1 MKEEKVKRV
10 AKHFEKSF
18 PMEGYENFKRTLA
31 LVPDGYY
38 DNIMATPMKKTPVT
52 VILAIFLGM
61 FGIDR
66 FYIGDKKM
74 GIIKL
79 VATVVIT
86 LCSIFI
92 PNPTIVA
99 VLEVAL
105 GIFLIV
111 DIFLSYKEGKRNNYD
126 AVNKKIHNFIAKE
139 RAAALAEREAE
150 AATAE

>member
-1 MKEEKVKRV
+1 MKEEKVKKV

-61 FGIDR
+61 FGVDR

-79 VATVVIT
+79 LVSVVVAVG
-86 LCSIFI
+86 CIFI

-105 GIFLIV
+105 DIFLIV

-126 AVNKKIHNFIAKE
+126 AVNRKIHNIIAKE
-139 RAAALAEREAE
+139 RANAIAEKEAE